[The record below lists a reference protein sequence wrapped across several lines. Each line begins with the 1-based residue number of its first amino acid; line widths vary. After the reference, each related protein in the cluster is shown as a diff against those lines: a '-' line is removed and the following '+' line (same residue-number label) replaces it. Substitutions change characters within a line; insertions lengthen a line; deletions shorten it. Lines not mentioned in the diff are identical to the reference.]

1 MANLWPTVLQ
11 ASLSRNAAIP
21 NTRNSVNGAS
31 PLVRWAYSARARM
44 STFFVTTVRTPS
56 GPLSTSTLTTFHTE
70 FGLYVD
76 RHGDPNLTK
85 GTIEWEGTA
94 DHVAWHPP
102 YVLIF
107 KSHSIEVRL
116 VDTGKLCQII
126 RGQDLQCTWDGYRS
140 LVQTVQTH
148 SPDSDGTWDETPAQG
163 EHVHGV
169 MRADDGS
176 HGHAGSF
183 DTAGGVKQ
191 NVFVLIPRIRILSSL
206 EDPAPPT

>member
-1 MANLWPTVLQ
+1 MT
-11 ASLSRNAAIP
+11 IP
-21 NTRNSVNGAS
+21 KTRSSVNDAS
-31 PLVRWAYSARARM
+31 PLVQWAYSARARM

-56 GPLSTSTLTTFHTE
+56 GTLSTSTLTTFTE

-116 VDTGKLCQII
+116 VDTGRLCQII
-126 RGQDLQCTWDGYRS
+126 RGQDLQCTWDGCRS
-140 LVQTVQTH
+140 LIQTVQTL
-148 SPDSDGTWDETPAQG
+148 SPDSNGTWDETPVQG

-176 HGHAGSF
+176 QGRAGSF

-191 NVFVLIPRIRILSSL
+191 NVFALIPTIRKPISL
-206 EDPAPPT
+206 EDPAPPTQH